1 MFDLF
6 RSRDKAVRILL
17 GALLVLVALSML
29 TYLIP
34 TYDTGG
40 GSPDGQVV
48 AEVGKDV
55 ITVPDVQRVIQ
66 NNLRDRQ
73 LPSELLPNFIP
84 QMVQDLITDRALQY
98 EADRL
103 GFQVT
108 DADVRD
114 AIRQTVPSLFPGGN
128 FVGKDA
134 YAAMLAQQNL
144 TIPEFEADLRR
155 QILVTRLRNIAL
167 EGMVVSPAE
176 VQAAFNKKNEK
187 IKVQWVKLSQDK
199 YKNEV
204 EPSLQDMQT
213 YYNANKLAYQKP
225 ERKNLIL
232 LVADQS
238 KIEQSI
244 NISDADLQRY
254 YDQNK
259 DQYRTPE
266 TVDVR
271 HILLKTTGKPA
282 SEDAQIKAKAED
294 IEKQLK
300 AGANFAELAKKYS
313 EDPGA
318 AQTGGEYKGVTRG
331 QMVPEFEQA
340 AFSLKPG
347 EISDPVKTTYGYHII
362 QVEKHDQARLKPFE
376 EVKGEIAANLKKQRA
391 SDLMQ
396 QIADKAQTALKNDP
410 THPEKVAAEF
420 NMQVVKADGVQPGK
434 PVPEVG
440 TSADFDQSLVSL
452 KKGEVSQPVALAN
465 NKLVL
470 AVVTDIVPPQP
481 STFEEVK
488 DQIKDTLTRA
498 RAQKAL
504 QDHAQELLK
513 KAKEDGGDLE
523 KAAKSMGLE
532 AKTSNPVGL
541 TDTIEGLGSASTLAD
556 AFTKPEGALFG
567 PAIAGDGST
576 VIGKV
581 VQHILPD
588 PSQLAAQRASLIDE
602 IRSQRGRDRNSLFEA
617 GIRDALIKQKKI
629 KIYQPVITKLIND
642 YVNQNKG

>member
-17 GALLVLVALSML
+17 GALLLLVALSML

-40 GSPDGQVV
+40 GTGNGQVV

-73 LPSELLPNFIP
+73 LPTELLPNFIP

-108 DADVRD
+108 DSDVRE
-114 AIRQTVPSLFPGGN
+114 AIRQTVPALFPGGN

-144 TIPEFEADLRR
+144 SIAEFENDLRR

-176 VQAAFNKKNEK
+176 VQAAFIKKNEK
-187 IKVQWVKLSQDK
+187 MKIEWVKLSADK
-199 YKNEV
+199 YKNEL
-204 EPSLQDMQT
+204 EPSLQDLQT

-232 LVADQS
+232 LVADQA
-238 KIEQSI
+238 KMEQSI
-244 NISDADLQRY
+244 NISDAELQRS

-271 HILLKTTGKPA
+271 HILLKTTDKPA
-282 SEDAQIKAKAED
+282 AEEAKIKEKAQD

-347 EISDPVKTTYGYHII
+347 EISDPVKTTYGYHIL
-362 QVEKHDQARLKPFE
+362 QVEKHDQARLKPFAE
-376 EVKGEIAANLKKQRA
+376 AKGDIAATLKKQRA

-396 QIADKAQTALKNDP
+396 QIADKAQTELKNDP
-410 THPEKVAAEF
+410 AHPEKVAAEF
-420 NMQVVKADGVQPGK
+420 NMQLIKADGVQPGK

-440 TSADFDQSLVSL
+440 TSGDFDQSLVGL

-465 NKLVL
+465 SKLVL
-470 AVVTDIVPPQP
+470 AVVADIVPPEP

-488 DQIKDTLTRA
+488 NQIKDTMTRA
-498 RAQKAL
+498 RTQQAL
-504 QDHAQELLK
+504 QKHAQELLQ
-513 KAKEDGGDLE
+513 KAKAENGDVG
-523 KAAKSMGLE
+523 KAAKSMGLD

-541 TDTIEGLGSASTLAD
+541 ADTIEGMGATSILAD
-556 AFTKPEGALFG
+556 AFSKPEGTLFG
-567 PAIAGDGST
+567 PLTATDGST
-576 VIGKV
+576 VVGKV
-581 VQHILPD
+581 VQRIQPD
-588 PSQLAAQRASLIDE
+588 PSQLAAQRTNLIDE
-602 IRSQRGRDRNSLFEA
+602 IRSQRARDRNALFEA
-617 GIRDALIKQKKI
+617 GIRETLVKEKKI
-629 KIYQPVITKLIND
+629 KIYQDVITRLIND
-642 YVNQNKG
+642 YVNNNKG